1 MSRLVNQLEKMFR
14 ALNADMFNNELD
26 TPVITVTPTSR
37 AYAHYTPWNAWE
49 AGDIHRREINIASGT
64 LNRPLED
71 ITASLLH
78 EMVHMYNYRVEKKW
92 WRGILGHG
100 PCFRKHR
107 RRIKRDFGIDIMAF
121 HDLKYRSKKVAP
133 PKLWEKVLIWLID
146 R

>member
-1 MSRLVNQLEKMFR
+1 MFEPTKQDLKELYDECNQMYFWGRLGKCDFMFFSRNVGFLGWYNSREDKNGKPKDRIWIGTCVYW
-14 ALNADMFNNELD
+14 
-26 TPVITVTPTSR
+26 TPKDLRQTMI
-37 AYAHYTPWNAWE
+37 
-49 AGDIHRREINIASGT
+49 
-64 LNRPLED
+64 
-71 ITASLLH
+71 H
-78 EMVHMYNYRVEKKW
+78 EMVHMYNYRVEKKL